1 MVSSGSTLTTN
12 MAGFVD
18 GSAARSDVSF
28 IDCLPVYVKEL
39 IAGGAAGAIAKTT
52 IAPLERIKILLQ
64 TRTDGFQSLGVYQS
78 LKKVLKH
85 EGVMGFYKGNGASV
99 IRIIPY
105 AALHFMTYEQYRCWI
120 LDNCTFFGSGPLVD
134 LLAGSASGGT
144 AVLCTYPLDLARTKL
159 AYQVVD
165 TRTKLSS
172 GMTSLYPRPAYS
184 GIRDVLTAVYR
195 EGGISGLYRGVG
207 PTLAGILPYA
217 GLKFYIYEVIKTR
230 VPEEHQKSI
239 VMNLSCGATAGLLGQ
254 TLTYPLDVVRR
265 QMQVGSLQ
273 SSSIQGDARYRNTY
287 DGLSTIVRNQ
297 GWRQLFAGLSINYIK
312 IVPSVAVGFAMYDM
326 MKQDRNHSSTGSCQ
340 AIWPYSGHYLP
351 TEDYFKEFIIFLE
364 EHDVDLANV
373 KSCAVDDVSMHG
385 EIKDPMATPRP
396 TDSKTLSLSCK
407 WTSGVGPCIG
417 CVGAH

>member
-1 MVSSGSTLTTN
+1 MGSPQGSTLTSDMT
-12 MAGFVD
+12 GLVD
-18 GSAARSDVSF
+18 GSTACSDVSF

-64 TRTDGFQSLGVYQS
+64 TKTDGFQSLGVYQS
-78 LKKVLKH
+78 LSKVLKH

-105 AALHFMTYEQYRCWI
+105 AALHFMTYEQYRGWM

-134 LLAGSASGGT
+134 LIAGSCSGGT

-165 TRTKLSS
+165 TRTKFSS
-172 GMTSLYPRPAYS
+172 GMTSLYTRPAYS
-184 GIRDVLTAVYR
+184 GIRDVLTTVYK
-195 EGGISGLYRGVG
+195 EGGIRGLYRGVG

-230 VPEEHQKSI
+230 VSEEHRKSI
-239 VMNLSCGATAGLLGQ
+239 VMNLSCGAIAGLLGQ
-254 TLTYPLDVVRR
+254 TFTYPLDVVRR

-273 SSSIQGDARYRNTY
+273 SSSIQGGTRYRNTY
-287 DGLSTIVRNQ
+287 DGLTTIVRNQ

-312 IVPSVAVGFAMYDM
+312 IVPSVAVGFAAYDT
-326 MKQDRNHSSTGSCQ
+326 MKVWLRIPPRQKSQAASSG
-340 AIWPYSGHYLP
+340 
-351 TEDYFKEFIIFLE
+351 
-364 EHDVDLANV
+364 
-373 KSCAVDDVSMHG
+373 
-385 EIKDPMATPRP
+385 
-396 TDSKTLSLSCK
+396 
-407 WTSGVGPCIG
+407 
-417 CVGAH
+417 